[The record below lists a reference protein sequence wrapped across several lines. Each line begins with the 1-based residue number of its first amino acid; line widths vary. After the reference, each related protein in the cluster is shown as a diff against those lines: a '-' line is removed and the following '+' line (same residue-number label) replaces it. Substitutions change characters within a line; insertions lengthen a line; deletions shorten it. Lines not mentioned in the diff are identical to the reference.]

1 MKMKHLISLL
11 LVAILCL
18 GVLVACSEIPTSK
31 PVFKPTPAD
40 YPLVVLDGA
49 PSEYVLVYPEGNNTW
64 KKYANYI
71 TSLWAI
77 DGNRMQVVSDTTDPV
92 EKEILL
98 GPTNRPLSQELVTEL
113 DKGDDGDHLFGF
125 SSKDKKIAIYATT
138 TEAWSRCTT
147 YLQNAY
153 MTKDGKQVDLVAF
166 PADMWNIQLLTAEQ
180 YQAELRA
187 EEEKQKQDAAAVRAA
202 KLEKIKE
209 KILSFDINDFG
220 GSEITLD
227 LGGRWA
233 SPPTTPISE
242 HPRLLFTADDL
253 PALRNTFQ
261 NSTEYP
267 ELVEAY
273 NLLMDYDADEDA
285 TNNGELGDRYER
297 SDHSPG
303 NYNYE
308 PRELIIIQAKALA
321 YLLTGDEYYGY
332 DAICSMLNNILTLDI
347 GYFKDDQWR
356 RYGHTMYTAALV
368 YDWCYNLL
376 TPETQ
381 MLLISGVEHL
391 VCSGYSS
398 MPDKAHHNGVKM
410 EMGFPPVKEGGTI
423 VGHSS
428 ETQFMRD
435 YLSFAI
441 AIFDEVPG
449 WWDMIGGR
457 VYDEYVTPRQY
468 IYAAG
473 MFPEGTAGYSQMRF
487 MTDLRAYWL
496 LEKAVGETPYNADD
510 MKQIVRSYLGHEVLQ
525 HVDNVRYG
533 YIFSTGDG
541 GAQKTVETFAGC
553 GFMHAYLFGDDTV
566 MSMVREVYGDTFSYI
581 KYDHTQLSPLEI
593 LICLS
598 ATDTSNL
605 TENWRDD
612 IPTIQY
618 NDNYYQQMIIMNERN
633 TYDPVNNPVNKTAAV
648 LMKGAGRSSG
658 GHDHESIGNFQ
669 IYYKG
674 ILTADSGVY
683 DTYGTNHHYYFHE
696 ATLGH
701 NSLLIYNPSK
711 PGMSTPEQQK
721 YYSGGQLKLNKT
733 ANGDSW
739 MTDDWYVTG
748 KVTGAQYGY
757 EADGKTAKYAYYAN
771 DMTKA
776 YHANTVDYVGRT
788 MLVSYTGDETFPMV
802 MFIFDNITADSAQY
816 QKTFLLHCVRR
827 PEISDTNK
835 TVTIDNGAGKL
846 VLTNLKGGDTMNAI
860 GGDNLTYITGAN
872 TTVDPTYAGVNDW
885 YNPESSKYDPSTDE
899 AKWGAMWGRVEIC
912 PNKGNKNDMMMNVL
926 YVTDSGTTERLVPTL
941 IESDMYIGSTILNQT
956 AIFMKDT
963 KYETDT
969 ITFTAP
975 DAAAEADM
983 DYYIGGLAAGKWA
996 VTVGGT
1002 SVGTFEVAGNAQTGE
1017 GYLLTFTHKGAGTV
1031 TVTPVTE

>member
-1 MKMKHLISLL
+1 MKMKHILVLL
-11 LVAILCL
+11 LVAILSL
-18 GVLVACSEIPTSK
+18 SVLVACGDTPTPK

-40 YPLVVLDGA
+40 YPLIVMDGA
-49 PSEYVLVYPEGNNTW
+49 PTDYTVVYPKGDVQWNN
-64 KKYANYI
+64 YANYI
-71 TSLWAI
+71 CKILSASGERI
-77 DGNRMQVVSDTTDPV
+77 KAKDDSNEPV

-98 GPTNRPLSQELVTEL
+98 GPTNRPLSQELVTEI
-113 DKGDDGDHLFGF
+113 DKGDEGDHLFGF
-125 SSKDKKIAIYATT
+125 SSKDKKIAIYANS
-138 TEAWSRCTT
+138 TEAWRRCTA
-147 YLQNAY
+147 YLASAY
-153 MTKDGKQVDLVAF
+153 MVLNDKEEAELVAF
-166 PADMWNIQLLTAEQ
+166 PADLWNIQLLTAEQ
-180 YQAELRA
+180 YQAELNAKEEA
-187 EEEKQKQDAAAVRAA
+187 EKMEAAAVRAA

-209 KILSFDINDFG
+209 KIKGFNIDDFG
-220 GSEITLD
+220 GSEITTD

-233 SPPTTPISE
+233 SPPTTPIAE

-253 PALRNTFQ
+253 PALRATFT
-261 NSTEYP
+261 NATEYP
-267 ELVEAY
+267 ELVNAFNTLIEYQASDPT
-273 NLLMDYDADEDA
+273 L
-285 TNNGELGDRYER
+285 NGVLGDRYER

-308 PRELIIIQAKALA
+308 PKELIIIQAKALA

-332 DAICSMLNNILTLDI
+332 DAICSILNNILSLDI

-376 TPETQ
+376 DTDTQ
-381 MLLISGVEHL
+381 LLLISGVEHL
-391 VCSGYSS
+391 LCSGYSS

-435 YLSFAI
+435 YMSFAI

-457 VYDEYVTPRQY
+457 VYEEYVPPRQY

-487 MTDLRAYWL
+487 MTDLRAYWM
-496 LEKAVGETPYNADD
+496 LEKAIGYTPYKAED
-510 MKQIVRSYLGHEVLQ
+510 MSKIVRSYLGHEVLQ
-525 HVDNVRYG
+525 HIDDVRYG
-533 YIFSTGDG
+533 YVFSTGDG
-541 GAQKTVETFAGC
+541 GEVRSVETFAGC

-566 MSMVREVYGDTFSYI
+566 MSMVREVFGDTFSYI
-581 KYDHTQLSPLEI
+581 KYDHTQLSPIEI

-618 NDNYYQQMIIMNERN
+618 NDNYYQQMIIMNER
-633 TYDPVNNPVNKTAAV
+633 TTNNELDNTAAV
-648 LMKGAGRSSG
+648 LMKGAGRTSG

-701 NSLLIYNPSK
+701 NSLLIYNPNK

-733 ANGDSW
+733 ASGSSW
-739 MTDDWYVTG
+739 ITDDWYVTG

-757 EADGKTAKYAYYAN
+757 ETDGKTAKYAYYAN

-802 MFIFDNITADSAQY
+802 MFIFDNITADSAQF
-816 QKTFLLHCVRR
+816 QKTFLLQCAREPV
-827 PEISDTNK
+827 ISDTDK
-835 TVTIDNGAGKL
+835 TVTVDNGSGKL
-846 VLTNLKGGDTMNAI
+846 VLTSLKGGDRLTAI
-860 GGDNLTYITGAN
+860 GGENLTYITGAN
-872 TTVDPTYAGVNDW
+872 TTVDPTYAKPNGW
-885 YNPESSKYDPSTDE
+885 YDPEDGNYDPD
-899 AKWGAMWGRVEIC
+899 AGKPKWGAMWGRVEIC
-912 PNKGNKNDMMMNVL
+912 PNKGNKNDMMMNVI
-926 YVTDSGTTERLVPTL
+926 YVTDSSTTEKVVPTL
-941 IESDMYIGSTILNQT
+941 LETDMYIGATALNQT

-963 KYETDT
+963 KYETDA
-969 ITFTAP
+969 ITFEAP
-975 DAAAEADM
+975 DAAANADM
-983 DYYIGGLAAGKWA
+983 DYYIGGLAAGKWT
-996 VTVGGT
+996 VSVGGT
-1002 SVGTFEVAGNAQTGE
+1002 TVGTFDVAGNAETGE